1 MHTKLPMT
9 SISHYHQRWITRV
22 IKKFG
27 ITDPSTLH
35 LTKTPLTLM
44 ADGRSLTSCT
54 LMKRKGLGQIPSQ
67 EIRNLDLA
75 KVSSKPGMI
84 NIVKKNNSQIVV

>member
-1 MHTKLPMT
+1 
-9 SISHYHQRWITRV
+9 
-22 IKKFG
+22 
-27 ITDPSTLH
+27 
-35 LTKTPLTLM
+35 M